1 MTNIKT
7 IGNGEEKLDCVFEDN
22 DTPSDTIGDVK
33 ALMASGDETSAFE
46 MCRRAAVKGEI
57 KSMTMLGLMYLEGTG
72 VEQDTFKAM
81 VWFEKAHHAG
91 NPAASRML
99 GALYLDKKYIEPDF
113 ELGKLYVEVSALR
126 GDGLGQYLFSTILR
140 HRGDKDRWL
149 EFLQKSADSGCVEG
163 MRELAK
169 VHLNKSIPDADPSVG
184 IELLRSAVNGG
195 DGGAMAR
202 LAQELIDGT
211 NVERSYTDAID
222 LCRKS
227 AEKGDVDGMT
237 LLGKMLVD
245 GKGCHVSAEAG
256 TRWLRRA
263 ADKGG
268 RKARKIL
275 SSLPAEFMCQTGAE
289 SSTSA
294 QETDVPIR
302 ESEGVRL
309 S

>member
-1 MTNIKT
+1 MTEIRT
-7 IGNGEEKLDCVFEDN
+7 IGNDEEEFDSIFKDD
-22 DTPSDTIGDVK
+22 DTPSDTVGDVK
-33 ALMASGDETSAFE
+33 ALIESGDETSAFE
-46 MCRRAAVKGEI
+46 MCHRAAVKGEI

-81 VWFEKAHHAG
+81 VWFEKAHNAG

-99 GALYLDKKYIEPDF
+99 GLMHLDKKYIEPDL
-113 ELGKLYVEVSALR
+113 ELGKLYIEVSALR
-126 GDGLGQYLFSTILR
+126 GDGIGQYLFSAILR
-140 HRGDKDRWL
+140 RHRDKDRWL

-163 MRELAK
+163 MRDLAK
-169 VHLNKSIPDADPSVG
+169 AHLNKRVPDADSSVG

-211 NVERSYTDAID
+211 NVERSYTEAID
-222 LCRKS
+222 LCRRS

-237 LLGKMLVD
+237 LLGKMLME
-245 GKGCHVSAEAG
+245 GMGCHASAEAG
-256 TRWLRRA
+256 TRWLMRA

-275 SSLPAEFMCQTGAE
+275 SSLPAEFMCQTGTE

-294 QETDVPIR
+294 QGTEMPIR
-302 ESEGVRL
+302 ESEGARL